1 MPGVLASGTGGANGG
16 INNQWGAKVGGVNW
30 ISTGVYD
37 VTHSIGH
44 LNYAVSITPIGA
56 SRVGHIISKG
66 NNSFRVEIRTNVG
79 TPVLVNSGFDFIVS
93 GRNY

>member
-1 MPGVLASGTGGANGG
+1 MPGVLLSGTGLMNGG
-16 INNQWGAKVGGVNW
+16 ISNQWGAKVGGVNW

-44 LNYAVSITPIGA
+44 SNYAVSITPIGA
-56 SRVGHIISKG
+56 NRVGCVISKG
-66 NNSFRVEIRTNVG
+66 ANSFRVQINTNAG
-79 TPVLVNSGFDFIVS
+79 TPALINSNFDFIVS